1 MLLSSSVIQESNKHH
16 DECTL
21 ILGRYRIGSGG
32 GSLRD
37 RVDFRAPLRARV
49 RGACLCPYRLGRS
62 EGDYERRGGGAA
74 VRAEQQVETTRR
86 TAEADRAKQV
96 ALIEAAQEAET
107 QAVHITTQARAE
119 RDAAQMQAAAM
130 VELAEAARKK
140 GLAEAEAQRALNDAI
155 NALSSDQTSLK
166 FKLAL
171 LQALPAVIQQTVEP
185 MKSIDGIKIIQVDG
199 LNRAGTADSAAA
211 PTGGNLAEQAM
222 SAALSYRAHA
232 PLIDSLLGEI
242 GLSGGSLQGLVP
254 GVRPEAPPVASVVHM
269 AGGLPETSNGA
280 A

>member
-1 MLLSSSVIQESNKHH
+1 VK
-16 DECTL
+16 
-21 ILGRYRIGSGG
+21 
-32 GSLRD
+32 
-37 RVDFRAPLRARV
+37 
-49 RGACLCPYRLGRS
+49 
-62 EGDYERRGGGAA
+62 
-74 VRAEQQVETTRR
+74 AEQLVETTRR

-96 ALIEAAQEAET
+96 ALIEAAQQAET
-107 QAVHITTQARAE
+107 SAVHVTTQARAE
-119 RDAAQMQAAAM
+119 REAAQMQATAI

-199 LNRAGTADSAAA
+199 LNRNGGSNGADGGSGLSAGHNGT
-211 PTGGNLAEQAM
+211 NLAEQAM
-222 SAALSYRAHA
+222 SAALAYRAHA
-232 PLIDSLLGEI
+232 PLIDSLLNEV

-254 GVRPEAPPVASVVHM
+254 GLAATGTGTAAPASAGATPAVAQH
-269 AGGLPETSNGA
+269 ADHTPALPGTTVNGA
-280 A
+280 AEPNYGHTAR

>member
-1 MLLSSSVIQESNKHH
+1 
-16 DECTL
+16 
-21 ILGRYRIGSGG
+21 
-32 GSLRD
+32 
-37 RVDFRAPLRARV
+37 
-49 RGACLCPYRLGRS
+49 
-62 EGDYERRGGGAA
+62 
-74 VRAEQQVETTRR
+74 
-86 TAEADRAKQV
+86 
-96 ALIEAAQEAET
+96 
-107 QAVHITTQARAE
+107 
-119 RDAAQMQAAAM
+119 MQAAAM